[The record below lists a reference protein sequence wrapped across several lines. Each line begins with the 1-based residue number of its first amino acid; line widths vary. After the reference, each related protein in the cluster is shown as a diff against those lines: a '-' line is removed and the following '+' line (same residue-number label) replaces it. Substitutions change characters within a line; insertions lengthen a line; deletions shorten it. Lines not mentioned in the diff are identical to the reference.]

1 MSNGSSSNSRGA
13 TGSGSGSRASGTPG
27 RGSGS
32 GASATAQLLWGPAP
46 TPTRGPKPAL
56 SLDRIARAGIE
67 IADAEGLGAV
77 SMQRVAGLLDY
88 TKMSLYRYLPGKA
101 ELVALMVETAVGEP
115 AEPARPVEPSGWR
128 GQLLDW
134 SHHLADAF
142 AAHPWLLD
150 ATVGPR
156 PMGPRELAWL
166 EQVVAALDGTGLT
179 GPERMDAAMLLAGHV
194 RSIAEQSRAA
204 GPGGAPES
212 EMLAALGGLLQEH
225 ADRFPA
231 LAAATREAAAEG
243 GQDEALAFGLDRI
256 LDGLDALITRRSRS
270 AGS

>member
-1 MSNGSSSNSRGA
+1 M
-13 TGSGSGSRASGTPG
+13 
-27 RGSGS
+27 
-32 GASATAQLLWGPAP
+32 LWGPP
-46 TPTRGPKPAL
+46 PKPTRGPKPAL
-56 SLDRIARAGIE
+56 TLDRIAWAGIE

-101 ELVALMVETAVGEP
+101 ELVALMVEAAVGEP
-115 AEPARPVEPSGWR
+115 AGPGTPVEPSGWR
-128 GQLLDW
+128 GRLLDW
-134 SHHLADAF
+134 SNRLTAAF

-156 PMGPRELAWL
+156 LMGPRELAWL
-166 EQVVAALDGTGLT
+166 ERVVAALDGTGLT
-179 GPERMDAAMLLAGHV
+179 GPERMDAAVLLAGHV

-204 GPGGAPES
+204 GPGGEPES
-212 EMLAALGGLLQEH
+212 ELLAALGGLLQEH

-231 LAAATREAAAEG
+231 LAAATREAAVEG
-243 GQDEALAFGLDRI
+243 GRNEALEFGLERI
-256 LDGLDALITRRSRS
+256 LDGLDALIARRSRH